1 MRNNK
6 EKVITIAAL
15 VIAVIGLSIGFA
27 AFASTLN
34 ISTSASVTPADG
46 NFIVKF
52 SKVNNELNEEDVTP
66 STGTGDAADIDNTNA
81 SNPKIGTLSTTF
93 TQPGQSVEYTFYVRN
108 MGKYDA
114 YLTNIRFNNAST
126 GNSFKVCT
134 ATSDNP
140 VSNAN
145 DMCQYITYRLTL
157 EDSPSNKVLTST
169 SDFAT
174 TVGNSYYVAKSADPT
189 TGTTNSKMVKVTIT
203 YEDGSPFA
211 DGAFTVNFG
220 SVELVF
226 ASLAGYVPQQQP
238 IVNGTTPA
246 SCFVSIVP
254 GQINDFICN
263 DTNLVIPDNLSLG
276 TRTASNITFDSA
288 TCSTFQQMLLYMDS
302 SYTCANI
309 EIQFNSLK
317 SNPSQ
322 LYNTFLGAFAIATY
336 GEESSE
342 KTAITTIQD
351 AAFAGHPFN
360 SVTIGEGITTLGLSE
375 FPGTNL
381 SSVTFPSTLTS
392 IAGYSFWSDNLASVT
407 IPSSVTTIGPY
418 AFGGNI
424 ISTLNLSGNNL
435 STIGHGAFYGNSLTS
450 VTIPASVTSIGD
462 DAFSVNL
469 LSSVTLQNGLQ
480 TIGEQ
485 AFRSNRLSSVT
496 IPNSVTSIGESAFAY
511 NNLTTIV
518 IGTGVTNFGL
528 SPFGGTTSDITTL
541 KGSQRSYGSNQ
552 ITSVTINAPK
562 ANIGGSGIGVNTFTY
577 DSNANCTNTTQNDY
591 STNTCIIWVNG

>member
-6 EKVITIAAL
+6 QKVITIAAL

-211 DGAFTVNFG
+211 DGAFTVDFG
-220 SVELVF
+220 SVEMVF
-226 ASLAGYVPQQQP
+226 ASLQGYVPP
-238 IVNGTTPA
+238 VATSEAATGDTCTVVNHKSFGNSCVLSQDTGTSGISTGDKITCGTESFYVIETPSNGITKMLA
-246 SCFVSIVP
+246 EWNLNISEPGDMPGVGVPYSYTYCESTVGYQDNHVRGFLDIENDSSLTQYMYSLSIP
-254 GQINDFICN
+254 EM
-263 DTNLVIPDNLSLG
+263 
-276 TRTASNITFDSA
+276 NITDYSWPYGMVKFDRVTKGNYGYWTTGENHDLNTSVYTQNNNGGYPAYVYNSNATLKTFVDNYVGYLNSVLSTNATGRLISYEELEALGCSGSNHTCSDSPATAPSWVYQTSYWSGSAFDSLRDVWDVR
-288 TCSTFQQMLLYMDS
+288 SIGHFGSDS
-302 SYTCANI
+302 FREY
-309 EIQFNSLK
+309 
-317 SNPSQ
+317 
-322 LYNTFLGAFAIATY
+322 
-336 GEESSE
+336 
-342 KTAITTIQD
+342 
-351 AAFAGHPFN
+351 
-360 SVTIGEGITTLGLSE
+360 
-375 FPGTNL
+375 
-381 SSVTFPSTLTS
+381 
-392 IAGYSFWSDNLASVT
+392 GYSGVRPVID
-407 IPSSVTTIGPY
+407 IPSS
-418 AFGGNI
+418 A
-424 ISTLNLSGNNL
+424 ISTS
-435 STIGHGAFYGNSLTS
+435 
-450 VTIPASVTSIGD
+450 
-462 DAFSVNL
+462 
-469 LSSVTLQNGLQ
+469 
-480 TIGEQ
+480 
-485 AFRSNRLSSVT
+485 
-496 IPNSVTSIGESAFAY
+496 
-511 NNLTTIV
+511 
-518 IGTGVTNFGL
+518 
-528 SPFGGTTSDITTL
+528 
-541 KGSQRSYGSNQ
+541 
-552 ITSVTINAPK
+552 
-562 ANIGGSGIGVNTFTY
+562 
-577 DSNANCTNTTQNDY
+577 
-591 STNTCIIWVNG
+591 

>member
-1 MRNNK
+1 MKNNK
-6 EKVITIAAL
+6 QKVITIAAL

-226 ASLAGYVPQQQP
+226 ASLAGYVPPVATSEAATGDTCTVVNHKSFGNSCVLSQDTGTSGISTGDKITCGTESFYVIETPSNGITKMLAEWNLNVRQEGEFMPGLDYSYTYCESTVGYQDNHVRGQLQYDYDSP
-238 IVNGTTPA
+238 DPLVTSNMVRVVYEEYEFYIGYGIV
-246 SCFVSIVP
+246 
-254 GQINDFICN
+254 Q
-263 DTNLVIPDNLSLG
+263 
-276 TRTASNITFDSA
+276 FDSDTTGNYGYWTTGENHDLNTSVYTQNNNGGYPAYVYNSNA
-288 TCSTFQQMLLYMDS
+288 TLKTFVDNYVGYLNSALGANATGRLITYEELLALGCSVGTAKSCSNAPSWVYQTSYWSGSASDS
-302 SYTCANI
+302 GSLWCAHQDGNFNSRIGFLNFGAYGVRPVI
-309 EIQFNSLK
+309 EISTSL
-317 SNPSQ
+317 
-322 LYNTFLGAFAIATY
+322 
-336 GEESSE
+336 
-342 KTAITTIQD
+342 
-351 AAFAGHPFN
+351 
-360 SVTIGEGITTLGLSE
+360 
-375 FPGTNL
+375 
-381 SSVTFPSTLTS
+381 
-392 IAGYSFWSDNLASVT
+392 
-407 IPSSVTTIGPY
+407 
-418 AFGGNI
+418 
-424 ISTLNLSGNNL
+424 
-435 STIGHGAFYGNSLTS
+435 
-450 VTIPASVTSIGD
+450 
-462 DAFSVNL
+462 
-469 LSSVTLQNGLQ
+469 
-480 TIGEQ
+480 
-485 AFRSNRLSSVT
+485 
-496 IPNSVTSIGESAFAY
+496 
-511 NNLTTIV
+511 
-518 IGTGVTNFGL
+518 
-528 SPFGGTTSDITTL
+528 
-541 KGSQRSYGSNQ
+541 
-552 ITSVTINAPK
+552 IN
-562 ANIGGSGIGVNTFTY
+562 
-577 DSNANCTNTTQNDY
+577 
-591 STNTCIIWVNG
+591 

>member
-1 MRNNK
+1 MKNNK
-6 EKVITIAAL
+6 EKAITIAAL

-226 ASLAGYVPQQQP
+226 ASLAGYVPQTQTSSSN
-238 IVNGTTPA
+238 ILVGKTFSAEMNHGN
-246 SCFVSIVP
+246 SYSSFVMAKNIKA
-254 GQINDFICN
+254 DTLEFYN
-263 DTNLVIPDNLSLG
+263 DTFRDYVEIP
-276 TRTASNITFDSA
+276 
-288 TCSTFQQMLLYMDS
+288 Y
-302 SYTCANI
+302 
-309 EIQFNSLK
+309 
-317 SNPSQ
+317 
-322 LYNTFLGAFAIATY
+322 
-336 GEESSE
+336 
-342 KTAITTIQD
+342 
-351 AAFAGHPFN
+351 
-360 SVTIGEGITTLGLSE
+360 
-375 FPGTNL
+375 
-381 SSVTFPSTLTS
+381 
-392 IAGYSFWSDNLASVT
+392 
-407 IPSSVTTIGPY
+407 
-418 AFGGNI
+418 
-424 ISTLNLSGNNL
+424 
-435 STIGHGAFYGNSLTS
+435 
-450 VTIPASVTSIGD
+450 
-462 DAFSVNL
+462 
-469 LSSVTLQNGLQ
+469 
-480 TIGEQ
+480 
-485 AFRSNRLSSVT
+485 
-496 IPNSVTSIGESAFAY
+496 
-511 NNLTTIV
+511 
-518 IGTGVTNFGL
+518 
-528 SPFGGTTSDITTL
+528 
-541 KGSQRSYGSNQ
+541 
-552 ITSVTINAPK
+552 
-562 ANIGGSGIGVNTFTY
+562 TY
-577 DSNANCTNTTQNDY
+577 DSSTHILSVANGTYEMNVVELDNNILIYNDDLDAVAVTNSNVGTVLITGYTYSSGALYTFSLVDGHGLVGKEMDTQLIYYLIDDTNTSSGDALLIIDGDVYTITKENGVYTSFTDG
-591 STNTCIIWVNG
+591 TNTYTLTAPTP

>member
-226 ASLAGYVPQQQP
+226 ASLAGYTPPAPPSPVTGIYYPYLVGDDP
-238 IVNGTTPA
+238 TKSFTITNDNTGGVAAYTFGSNG
-246 SCFVSIVP
+246 
-254 GQINDFICN
+254 
-263 DTNLVIPDNLSLG
+263 
-276 TRTASNITFDSA
+276 
-288 TCSTFQQMLLYMDS
+288 
-302 SYTCANI
+302 
-309 EIQFNSLK
+309 
-317 SNPSQ
+317 
-322 LYNTFLGAFAIATY
+322 
-336 GEESSE
+336 
-342 KTAITTIQD
+342 
-351 AAFAGHPFN
+351 
-360 SVTIGEGITTLGLSE
+360 SVTRVSDSEVGIYAVLYSVLRIEFGEDVAE
-375 FPGTNL
+375 F
-381 SSVTFPSTLTS
+381 
-392 IAGYSFWSDNLASVT
+392 D
-407 IPSSVTTIGPY
+407 
-418 AFGGNI
+418 
-424 ISTLNLSGNNL
+424 IS
-435 STIGHGAFYGNSLTS
+435 
-450 VTIPASVTSIGD
+450 
-462 DAFSVNL
+462 
-469 LSSVTLQNGLQ
+469 Q
-480 TIGEQ
+480 
-485 AFRSNRLSSVT
+485 
-496 IPNSVTSIGESAFAY
+496 
-511 NNLTTIV
+511 
-518 IGTGVTNFGL
+518 
-528 SPFGGTTSDITTL
+528 
-541 KGSQRSYGSNQ
+541 
-552 ITSVTINAPK
+552 
-562 ANIGGSGIGVNTFTY
+562 
-577 DSNANCTNTTQNDY
+577 DY
-591 STNTCIIWVNG
+591 SQFESENLEIFEKQT